1 MRLIDADAFC
11 DKFDPDTVIGN
22 TMRKIIEGE
31 PIAYDVDKVVER
43 LEMELRTAD
52 DEKERC
58 ARENQLQFDTA
69 KGYAHGVSVSLEIVK
84 SGGIE

>member
-31 PIAYDVDKVVER
+31 PTAYDVDKVVEQ
-43 LEMELRTAD
+43 LEKGS
-52 DEKERC
+52 KE
-58 ARENQLQFDTA
+58 
-69 KGYAHGVSVSLEIVK
+69 SVLATLKAAFKVAIDIVK